1 MTLLEGNF
9 SLANFNA
16 NWKCPSSDGVLIEA
30 SGAAS
35 QHQSAQLGVYQL
47 TGERVRNFPVYKHKC
62 LDVYLFVGPNGSW
75 RVGPDTSTFKGT
87 HFKNPEKPTPDTP
100 PRSGWQ
106 YWNEEWVDDDTI
118 RVGFSGANF
127 NADWKCSSSGMK
139 NGWMI
144 TLLEWNFP

>member
-1 MTLLEGNF
+1 MIELILPFFQHT
-9 SLANFNA
+9 
-16 NWKCPSSDGVLIEA
+16 GVLIEA

-87 HFKNPEKPTPDTP
+87 HFKNPQKPTPDTP
-100 PRSGWQ
+100 PRTGWQ
-106 YWNEEWVDDDTI
+106 YWNEEWVDDNTI
-118 RVGFSGANF
+118 KVEFSGADF
-127 NADWKCSSSGMK
+127 NADWKCPSSDG
-139 NGWMI
+139 N
-144 TLLEWNFP
+144 NFNIDEK